1 MEGSTLIIAQVSSF
15 MIFYVKLLTQSVKFL
30 RNEMDVQG
38 TLQQCL
44 GNEIVHRVDLGIL
57 IRLVG

>member
-30 RNEMDVQG
+30 RNDVQG

-57 IRLVG
+57 IRSVG